1 MKISELVIKGAYL
14 IESEP
19 VSDFRGSFSRQFCK
33 KELAKFGIDFNIC
46 QCNIS
51 KNPKAGT
58 LRGMHYQ
65 KEPFPEIKM
74 VSCLQGRIF
83 DCIVDLRKDYPT
95 YIKWTAEELSSEN
108 NKMIYIP
115 AGCAHGFLTLED
127 NSTVYYQLGEFFM
140 PEYYAG
146 IRWNDPKIGIEWPV
160 KENLLINE
168 RDNNYEL
175 L

>member
-14 IESEP
+14 IETEP
-19 VSDFRGSFSRQFCK
+19 VKDFRGSFARQFCK

-83 DCIVDLRKDYPT
+83 DCIIDLRKDSPT
-95 YIKWTAEELSSEN
+95 YLKWMAEELSSEN
-108 NKMIYIP
+108 NKMIYKYQIKRMETDYDTKGP
-115 AGCAHGFLTLED
+115 GNAFKLRKYTAEGFL
-127 NSTVYYQLGEFFM
+127 
-140 PEYYAG
+140 
-146 IRWNDPKIGIEWPV
+146 
-160 KENLLINE
+160 
-168 RDNNYEL
+168 
-175 L
+175 

>member
-14 IESEP
+14 IETEP
-19 VSDFRGSFSRQFCK
+19 VKDFRGSFARQFCK

-83 DCIVDLRKDYPT
+83 DCIIDLRKDSPT
-95 YIKWTAEELSSEN
+95 YLKWMAEELSSEN

-146 IRWNDPKIGIEWPV
+146 IRWNDPKIGIEWPI
-160 KENLLINE
+160 KEKLLIND
-168 RDNNYEL
+168 RDNSYEL